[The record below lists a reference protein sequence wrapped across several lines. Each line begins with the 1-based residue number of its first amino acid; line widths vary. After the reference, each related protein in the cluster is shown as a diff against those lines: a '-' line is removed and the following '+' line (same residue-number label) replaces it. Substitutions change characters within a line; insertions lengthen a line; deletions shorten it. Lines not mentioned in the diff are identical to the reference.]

1 MTVPLETADASSPAD
16 TPKPTTIWWM
26 ALDEAVSAGT
36 RTAEEL
42 GALRERAERHD
53 RWIAEDT
60 AAAAERVAPPT
71 TVKGWAPFLPEH
83 VELGQLTDAA
93 DGPCACPRDADI
105 VLHIEGCAQDVPG
118 HAQPYGPRFC
128 TEYDL
133 TPNALVT
140 AAALGAAL
148 RGINESALADTLES
162 EAEDRHFTS
171 LMHDAHGSEVSAA
184 YEAAAGEYRAGLTAT
199 EDLEPLFEQLR
210 SVLTAA
216 AYDRLL
222 DGLDLGDVGAV
233 RTHLQSRLAE
243 AEAATRPA
251 LPGEAPGLVEL
262 EQQAAAMR
270 KSGHNGLADSM
281 EQQLA
286 KMRTWPQHRVQV
298 AEPEP
303 PKRKSNWRE
312 EVAPLEAKLFGMT
325 AGLRRTAEVADA
337 LGAGRQG
344 VLAVTLTRTSVAV
357 GPHVRLLTASGM
369 RGTARQGGSLNFY
382 AALVGK
388 PNAGKTEAADAG
400 AYLVPLSDDALIPEG
415 TGEGIVKSFGF
426 MRREKHGNGE
436 DAYYTYEFERMAE
449 QVLMAAD
456 EVDAVFAEMCRQG
469 TKFASMWR
477 SMWMGAMV
485 GTTTGNVELRTKLL
499 PHTYRLGAL
508 LGCQPE
514 ATVALWEEGNRGTP
528 QRIHWAPCTRRKPN
542 GQPIPEPLD
551 LAYQSEPT
559 PEHVGLPNGYRPPV
573 ITTEPEIST
582 VGNYVTPEPEPQ
594 WIEWPT
600 AARRF
605 IEAELEALQVD
616 DDPYGEGD
624 DDEEDEVMKLLGHS
638 TFMRLKIMAL
648 LAIMDGLEQPT
659 DTHWEAAGI
668 VMRLREMCM
677 RRTKARATR
686 AGKVAAENRGVD
698 QGIQRATAKLA
709 EDAAASEFSMELEVR
724 ILTVIGQLRDR
735 YQTPTSAAIMRR
747 CSKKQQPHVLKRL
760 GAMCGSGALRVDNAG
775 AYTIVPQAD

>member
-1 MTVPLETADASSPAD
+1 MTVPVGIADASAERD
-16 TPKPTTIWWM
+16 TPIPLT
-26 ALDEAVSAGT
+26 
-36 RTAEEL
+36 
-42 GALRERAERHD
+42 
-53 RWIAEDT
+53 
-60 AAAAERVAPPT
+60 AERVHYDGAVASGKFTPEQLQSLEHLADEADARIMEMVGPAAPPWT
-71 TVKGWAPFLPEH
+71 PAPPASLNAWSRFIPTH
-83 VELGQLTDAA
+83 VGLDPLVAVEGGYCRCPGNAA
-93 DGPCACPRDADI
+93 I
-105 VLHIEGCAQDVPG
+105 VLHVNGCAQGVAG
-118 HAQPYGPRFC
+118 QAQPHGNDFC
-128 TEYDL
+128 AEFDL
-133 TPNALVT
+133 VPNVLVT
-140 AAALGAAL
+140 AVTLGAAL
-148 RGINESALADTLES
+148 RGVSEAGLRDTMEW
-162 EAEDRHFTS
+162 EAEDRV
-171 LMHDAHGSEVSAA
+171 L
-184 YEAAAGEYRAGLTAT
+184 AAAGPLAAVTQADRDAAEAEGLAANGTANL
-199 EDLEPLFEQLR
+199 DPLFEELR
-210 SVLTAA
+210 SVVTAA
-216 AYDRLL
+216 EYDKVL
-222 DGLDLGDVGAV
+222 DGVDLGNTATVQA
-233 RTHLQSRLAE
+233 HLEARLAE
-243 AEAATRPA
+243 AKAATRPA

-262 EQQAAAMR
+262 EEQAAAMR
-270 KSGHNGLADSM
+270 SRDHNGLADSM

-286 KMRTWPQHRVQV
+286 AMRTWPQHRVQV

-542 GQPIPEPLD
+542 GKPIPGPLD

-582 VGNYVTPEPEPQ
+582 VGNYVAPEPEPQ

-668 VMRLREMCM
+668 VMQLRELCM

-686 AGKVAAENRGVD
+686 AGKAAAEAKGEE

-709 EDAAASEFSMELEVR
+709 EDAAATQFDMDLGAR
-724 ILTVIGQLRDR
+724 IVVVIGQLQSKH
-735 YQTPTSAAIMRR
+735 QTPTAAAIMRR
-747 CSKKQQPHVLKRL
+747 CSKKQQPHVLRKL
-760 GAMCGSGALRVDNAG
+760 GKMCGAGGVLRVDNAG
-775 AYTIVPQAD
+775 AYAIVPQAN

>member
-1 MTVPLETADASSPAD
+1 MTVPVEAPTASTARD
-16 TPKPTTIWWM
+16 TPKPATIWWIAYEDAD
-26 ALDEAVSAGT
+26 ALCVFSPDHLAS
-36 RTAEEL
+36 
-42 GALRERAERHD
+42 LRERAERHD
-53 RWIAEDT
+53 RWIAEDEAT
-60 AAAAERVAPPT
+60 ARARVAPPAT
-71 TVKGWAPFLPEH
+71 DADWIPFIPEH
-83 VELGQLTDAA
+83 VELAPLAPVEG
-93 DGPCACPRDADI
+93 GACTCTQNADI
-105 VLHIEGCAQDVPG
+105 VLHVAGCTQGAAGQ
-118 HAQPYGPRFC
+118 AQPYGPRFC
-128 TEYDL
+128 ADYGL
-133 TPNALVT
+133 TPNVLVT
-140 AAALGAAL
+140 AAVLGAAL
-148 RGINESALADTLES
+148 RGISAAGLPDAMES
-162 EAEDRHFTS
+162 EAEDRLSTAS
-171 LMHDAHGSEVSAA
+171 LRRALGPDLASF
-184 YEAAAGEYRAGLTAT
+184 EAAEVEYRQGLAET
-199 EDLEPLFEQLR
+199 EDLDPLFEQLR
-210 SVLTAA
+210 AALTAA
-216 AYDRLL
+216 EYDKVL
-222 DGLDLGDVGAV
+222 DGVDLGDTAAV
-233 RTHLQSRLAE
+233 RAHLQARLA
-243 AEAATRPA
+243 AARTQTRPA

-270 KSGHNGLADSM
+270 KSGHNGLADSV

-286 KMRTWPQHRVQV
+286 KMRTWPQHRVRV
-298 AEPEP
+298 AAQSEP
-303 PKRKSNWRE
+303 PKQKSNWRE
-312 EVAPLEAKLFGMT
+312 EVAPLEAKLFKMT
-325 AGLRRTAEVADA
+325 PGLRHTAEVADA

-382 AALVGK
+382 SALVGK

-426 MRREKHGNGE
+426 MRREKHGTGE

-542 GQPIPEPLD
+542 GKPIPGPLD
-551 LAYQSEPT
+551 LAYQSEPE

-582 VGNYVTPEPEPQ
+582 VGNYVAPEPEPQ
-594 WIEWPT
+594 WIEWPA

-668 VMRLREMCM
+668 VMQLREMCM

-709 EDAAASEFSMELEVR
+709 EDAAVSEFSMELEVR

-760 GAMCGSGALRVDNAG
+760 GAMCGSGALRVDKAG
-775 AYTIVPQAD
+775 AYTIVPQTD